1 MGRPKTLLLWCMS
14 TVVFMLEN
22 DNRLPSLEQPAFAF
36 KRTGGIADTS
46 SYGEKTNSVNVR
58 GNGRKTAILSIIMGD
73 SCQPK
78 NWTLMD
84 KPHLHLPSMIAA
96 TSASTSRRSTS
107 TYLVNKAVVGNEL
120 EIEKET
126 MKC

>member
-46 SYGEKTNSVNVR
+46 SYGEKTNSVNW
-58 GNGRKTAILSIIMGD
+58 LLIMFVDYFPTMGKKLGTEEVV
-73 SCQPK
+73 Q
-78 NWTLMD
+78 
-84 KPHLHLPSMIAA
+84 KPGKGLFLPM
-96 TSASTSRRSTS
+96 
-107 TYLVNKAVVGNEL
+107 N
-120 EIEKET
+120 
-126 MKC
+126 